1 MTAVSAFTY
10 ETYYLGLRTMR
21 RWLRVPSNWISII
34 FFPLIQL
41 LVFSQLYQDIVQLPG
56 FGGQSSYL
64 AYLAPGQVAFTAF
77 MAVAWAGY
85 GLIVEYRSGYLDK
98 LRASPIHHWSILGGE
113 MVPLFFQAAAMA
125 GLLLIVSLL
134 LGATIVTGLGGFLL
148 ILVLAGLFGVA
159 FAGASFIPALLTKS
173 EQATSTFSL
182 LFFPLMFM
190 STAFVPAAL
199 MPGWM
204 QVINRWNPMTYLI
217 EAIRS
222 LMVVG
227 YDWSAIGAA
236 LLSLAILG
244 VILQTAT
251 LWAFHRL
258 AR

>member
-1 MTAVSAFTY
+1 MTAIAY
-10 ETYYLGLRTMR
+10 ETFHLGLRTTR
-21 RWLRVPSNWISII
+21 RFIRVPANFISII

-77 MAVAWAGY
+77 MAVAWSGY
-85 GLIVEYRSGYLDK
+85 GLLVEYRSGYIDK
-98 LRASPIHHWSILGGE
+98 LRASPITHWSILASE
-113 MVPLFFQAAAMA
+113 TVPLFFQAAAMSA
-125 GLLLIVSLL
+125 IILVVSLL
-134 LGATIVTGLGGFLL
+134 LGATIATGIGGFLL
-148 ILVLAGLFGVA
+148 ILALAGLFGVA

-182 LFFPLMFM
+182 LLFPLMFA
-190 STAFVPAAL
+190 STAFVPEAL
-199 MPGWM
+199 MPGWL
-204 QVINRWNPMTYLI
+204 QVVNDWNPISYLI

-222 LMVVG
+222 LMVIG
-227 YDWSAIGAA
+227 YDWGKIGTAILTIGA
-236 LLSLAILG
+236 LG
-244 VILQTAT
+244 VILQAAT